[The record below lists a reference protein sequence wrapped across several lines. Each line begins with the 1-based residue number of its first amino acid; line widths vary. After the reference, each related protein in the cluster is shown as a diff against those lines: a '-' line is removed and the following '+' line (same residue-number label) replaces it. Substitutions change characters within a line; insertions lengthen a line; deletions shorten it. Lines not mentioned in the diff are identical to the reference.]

1 MQEHREI
8 LHVDDF
14 FPNPDRIRQCALEQE
29 FREPYEVESWV
40 GLRTDEFAGT
50 IDGVDIEDYILE
62 RLYDIYPK
70 LPAMELTWMFHL
82 SPENVPRKNTD
93 VDYDIENIH
102 KDDTKVQFAGV
113 VYLTPN
119 PDMDG
124 GTSFFDDDGKK
135 IGEAK
140 NEYNRLIFY
149 PADVLHSPTKP
160 FGEGKEGARLT
171 LTFFASIKR

>member
-14 FPNPDRIRQCALEQE
+14 FPNPDRVRQCALEQE
-29 FREPYEVESWV
+29 YREPNDAEAWV
-40 GLRTDEFAGT
+40 GLRTEHFAGT
-50 IDGVDIEDYILE
+50 IDGVDIEDYILG

-70 LPAMELTWMFHL
+70 LPQLELIWMFHL
-82 SPENVPRKNTD
+82 SPEDVPRKNPD

-102 KDDTKVQFAGV
+102 KDNTKVQFAGV
-113 VYLTPN
+113 IYLTPE
-119 PDMDG
+119 PDEDG

-140 NEYNRLIFY
+140 NAYNRLIFY

-160 FGEGKEGARLT
+160 FGLGKDKARMT
-171 LTFFASIKR
+171 LTFFANIKR